1 MNDWT
6 SVLFAHTPFR
16 GNDEPSRLADSLL
29 MAHRTFITTAPHSP
43 HWWHRL
49 HVQWRWMRTD
59 VQHMNRL
66 PLLRLA
72 AAVLVA
78 LLALATASG
87 LIGA

>member
-1 MNDWT
+1 
-6 SVLFAHTPFR
+6 
-16 GNDEPSRLADSLL
+16 
-29 MAHRTFITTAPHSP
+29 MAHRTFITAAAHSP
-43 HWWHRL
+43 QWLHRL
-49 HVQWRWMRTD
+49 HVQLRWMRAD
-59 VQHMNRL
+59 VQQMNRL

>member
-1 MNDWT
+1 
-6 SVLFAHTPFR
+6 
-16 GNDEPSRLADSLL
+16 
-29 MAHRTFITTAPHSP
+29 MAQRSFITAAAHAP

-49 HVQWRWMRTD
+49 HVQLHWVRADLQQT
-59 VQHMNRL
+59 NRL

-87 LIGA
+87 LLAS

>member
-1 MNDWT
+1 MT
-6 SVLFAHTPFR
+6 RHPCFFPHSPFR
-16 GNDEPSRLADSLL
+16 GNDETPSLADSRF
-29 MAHRTFITTAPHSP
+29 MAHRTFITTALHSP

-49 HVQWRWMRTD
+49 HVQWRWMRVD
-59 VQHMNRL
+59 VQQMGRL

-87 LIGA
+87 LVGA

>member
-1 MNDWT
+1 MMPWA
-6 SVLFAHTPFR
+6 LFAHTPFR
-16 GNDEPSRLADSLL
+16 GNDETPCLADSQP
-29 MAHRTFITTAPHSP
+29 MAHRTFIAAAAPSP
-43 HWWHRL
+43 HWRHRL
-49 HVQWRWMRTD
+49 HVQLRWMRTD
-59 VQHMNRL
+59 VQQMNRL

>member
-1 MNDWT
+1 MT
-6 SVLFAHTPFR
+6 
-16 GNDEPSRLADSLL
+16 
-29 MAHRTFITTAPHSP
+29 HRTFIADAAHAP
-43 HWWHRL
+43 HWWRRL
-49 HVQWRWMRTD
+49 HLQLRWMRAD
-59 VQHMNRL
+59 VQQMDRL